1 MNDIAL
7 LILAAIPVVILLGL
21 SWLWL
26 YRRRMRLNAKKL
38 AASEEKYRRLMENS
52 SDGVL
57 LVQDDRA
64 VYTNS
69 RAVEILGYTPEKLA
83 EISISELF
91 KNGVDTLPV
100 LQDEDHR
107 RTPIYR
113 IQRPD
118 GKTCWVRVTRMPIE
132 WENNPAVMVVVADE
146 SGHIQSQRALQEAE
160 KKLATAL
167 LTIPDAI
174 AITRLSDGKFIEVN
188 EGFERLAGY
197 SAAELSGRTSLE
209 LNLWAQVE
217 ERKWMMEQLRLNGQ
231 VTDMEIKVRIKSGE
245 IRFGLASARLIELHS
260 QPSVLISIRDI
271 TEKKSSE
278 DRFRKQMQRL
288 ATLRVVD
295 MTIAA
300 SMELDQVLN
309 LLLEKLI
316 RELDVDACAL
326 LLLNSNKQLVHR
338 ASVGMPEACVSN
350 VNINLGENHA
360 GWAALHLQPIYVMH
374 TEETPD
380 TLLSRK
386 EFADAGFIAY
396 YCTPLIAKGK
406 VLGVL
411 EIFNRRRLP
420 SDPEWLNFFEALA
433 DQAAIAIENASLMDT
448 VEQTNQEMLAAYDDT
463 IQGWAHALELRD
475 GETEGHSQRVL
486 QMTLAIASAMGFDE
500 AQLVHIKR
508 GALLHDIG
516 KMAVPDAILFKPG
529 PLTSDEWEI
538 MRKHPMHAY
547 RLLAGISFLRPALD
561 IPYCHH
567 ERWNGSGYPR
577 GLAGEQIPL
586 SARIFAVV
594 DVWDAL
600 LSDRP
605 YRNAW
610 DEQRVAGYLRQNAG
624 ILFDPAVV
632 AAFFDQVTLIGS
644 PNKFRSAGSDRQPID

>member
-1 MNDIAL
+1 MNDIAQ
-7 LILAAIPVVILLGL
+7 LILAAFPAVILLGL
-21 SWLWL
+21 CRVWL

-38 AASEEKYRRLMENS
+38 AASEEKYRRLVENS
-52 SDGVL
+52 SDGIL

-64 VYTNS
+64 LYTNS
-69 RAVEILGYTPEKLA
+69 RAVDILGYTPEKLA
-83 EISISELF
+83 DISISELF
-91 KNGVDTLPV
+91 KSGFDTLPV
-100 LQDEDHR
+100 SQGDDDT
-107 RTPIYR
+107 RTPLYR

-118 GKTCWVRVTRMPIE
+118 GEMRWVRMTRMPIE
-132 WENNPAVMVVVADE
+132 WENNPAIMVVVSDE
-146 SGHIQSQRALQEAE
+146 SNHIHAQRALQEAE
-160 KKLATAL
+160 KKLTTAM

-188 EGFERLAGY
+188 ESFERLTGY
-197 SAAELSGRTSLE
+197 SSTELLGRTSQE
-209 LNLWAQVE
+209 INLWVQVE
-217 ERKWMMEQLRLNGQ
+217 EREWLMAQLHRSGQ
-231 VTDMEIKVRIKSGE
+231 VADMEIKVRIKSGE
-245 IRFGLASARLIELHS
+245 MRFGLVSARLIELHG
-260 QPSVLISIRDI
+260 QPCTLVSIRDI
-271 TEKKSSE
+271 TEKKSNENS
-278 DRFRKQMQRL
+278 FRQQMQRL

-309 LLLEKLI
+309 LLLEKLT

-326 LLLNSNKQLVHR
+326 LLLNARKQLVHR
-338 ASVGMPEACVSN
+338 ASVGMPEACVTN
-350 VNINLGENHA
+350 VNINLGEKHA
-360 GWAALHLQPIYVMH
+360 GWVALHLKPIYVVH
-374 TEETPD
+374 TEATPD
-380 TLLSRK
+380 ELLGRK

-396 YCTPLIAKGK
+396 YCTPLIAKGR

-411 EIFNRRRLP
+411 EIFNRQHLP
-420 SDPEWLNFFEALA
+420 SDPDWLNFFEALA

-448 VEQTNQEMLAAYDDT
+448 VEQINQEMLAAYDDT

-500 AQLVHIKR
+500 TQLVHMKR

-529 PLTSDEWEI
+529 PLTADEWEI

-547 RLLAGISFLRPALD
+547 RLLAGISFLHPALD

-567 ERWNGSGYPR
+567 ERWDGSGYPR
-577 GLAGEQIPL
+577 GLAGEDIPL
-586 SARIFAVV
+586 AARIFAVV

-610 DEQRVAGYLRQNAG
+610 DKQQAADYIRQNAG
-624 ILFDPAVV
+624 VLFDPAVV

-644 PNKFRSAGSDRQPID
+644 PDKFRSAG